1 MTGNHTGRSPGSDGF
16 QPGSRE
22 GTSTTKG
29 RLVDAQNDEYLAQL
43 GATLVSLLRRRQA
56 AEEEGLLVEVL
67 ELETALASLRAELA
81 VVAERRRSTGTN

>member
-1 MTGNHTGRSPGSDGF
+1 
-16 QPGSRE
+16 
-22 GTSTTKG
+22 
-29 RLVDAQNDEYLAQL
+29 VDARNDEYLAQL

-81 VVAERRRSTGTN
+81 VVAERRRSTGN

>member
-1 MTGNHTGRSPGSDGF
+1 M
-16 QPGSRE
+16 
-22 GTSTTKG
+22 
-29 RLVDAQNDEYLAQL
+29 DAQNDEYLAHL

-81 VVAERRRSTGTN
+81 VVAERRRSTGPN